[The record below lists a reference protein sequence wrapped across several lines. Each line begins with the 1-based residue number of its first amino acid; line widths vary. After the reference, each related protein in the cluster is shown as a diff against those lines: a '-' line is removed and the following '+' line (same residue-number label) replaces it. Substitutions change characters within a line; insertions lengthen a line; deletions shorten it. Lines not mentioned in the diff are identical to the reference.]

1 MAENCNVNLNGH
13 EQYWQEN
20 QELSDFIMENQ
31 FYKYFSKDTPREKK
45 CGRAIELII
54 SPKCNLG
61 CRYCY
66 VHRYRDKLFDDD
78 CFNEEKTISNLKLI
92 CEWMR
97 HNNWNCDIE
106 IFSGELLAQ
115 EVGYKVL
122 ETLAEYYESVTP
134 DLRASMITIPTN
146 FTFLCSEEATARVE
160 AIRARLKAVDI
171 ELGLSASFD
180 GKYMEQNRPYLHDL
194 DIPLGGVRD
203 DAYYDR
209 AFQYCFD
216 TCGGFHP
223 MVYSKGIELWPK
235 NFDWFQE
242 NFKRFDI
249 PWDAIYLLQVRNVE
263 WN

>member
-1 MAENCNVNLNGH
+1 MCIGIVINYLMMIVL
-13 EQYWQEN
+13 
-20 QELSDFIMENQ
+20 M
-31 FYKYFSKDTPREKK
+31 KK
-45 CGRAIELII
+45 
-54 SPKCNLG
+54 
-61 CRYCY
+61 
-66 VHRYRDKLFDDD
+66 
-78 CFNEEKTISNLKLI
+78 KTISNLKLI